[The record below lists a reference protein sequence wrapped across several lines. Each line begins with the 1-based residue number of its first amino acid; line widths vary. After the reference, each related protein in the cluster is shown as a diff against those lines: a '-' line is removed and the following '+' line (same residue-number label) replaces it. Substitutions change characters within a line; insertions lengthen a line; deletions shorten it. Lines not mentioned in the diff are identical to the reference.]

1 MKVMFLFQGL
11 PHYYNHVLNRLEGV
25 EALDIINVIPKKLSA
40 GIGAGVYQTRKDIK
54 FKLCEL
60 EEYRPIYGSFFFKSL
75 WLLMLKEK
83 PDIIVTTEAHL
94 RGFIHNAAALLT
106 LKCMNIKLILKT
118 HPFQVPK
125 YTNLRKTFKEEFI
138 KTTGRSIFLRSLKYW
153 LKTVL
158 MPLRYLYYR
167 FPDAYTCYLDEAF
180 EIFSSYRVK
189 KDKIFITRNSPDTD
203 MLLNVRARLSQENI
217 NTKPHRI
224 IHVGR
229 LVEWKRVELLLA
241 VVAKLK
247 ETYPDVELIVVGDGP
262 KMLEWKKMA
271 KLLGIQERVQFTGGV
286 YDPAEL
292 GKHLMSSSVYVLAG
306 MGGISINEAM
316 CFGLPVICSNCDG
329 TEKYLVREGINGLFF
344 KENDVDDLYNKIDY
358 LFMNSDLR
366 AKMGLKSTDIIRS
379 DVNINTV
386 INGYIKAF
394 KYATKSD

>member
-1 MKVMFLFQGL
+1 M
-11 PHYYNHVLNRLEGV
+11 
-25 EALDIINVIPKKLSA
+25 
-40 GIGAGVYQTRKDIK
+40 
-54 FKLCEL
+54 
-60 EEYRPIYGSFFFKSL
+60 
-75 WLLMLKEK
+75 
-83 PDIIVTTEAHL
+83 
-94 RGFIHNAAALLT
+94 
-106 LKCMNIKLILKT
+106 
-118 HPFQVPK
+118 
-125 YTNLRKTFKEEFI
+125 
-138 KTTGRSIFLRSLKYW
+138 
-153 LKTVL
+153 
-158 MPLRYLYYR
+158 
-167 FPDAYTCYLDEAF
+167 
-180 EIFSSYRVK
+180 
-189 KDKIFITRNSPDTD
+189 
-203 MLLNVRARLSQENI
+203 
-217 NTKPHRI
+217 
-224 IHVGR
+224 
-229 LVEWKRVELLLA
+229 ELLLA